1 MREFLEEHNYI
12 SSNNLGGGTTLR
24 LGLPTG
30 STSLGADSGGASIN
44 TSAGSSRVSSCG
56 SISHFWA
63 RLWWSI
69 SMHLGLS
76 LQESHVSTRQYPEHN
91 SCLDVILQAPD
102 IISWWHLK
110 ITHLPTGLSTVLST
124 VAKRPKL
131 DHWSTCRVQ
140 MSPSVGEQ
148 KCPAG
153 HPQQVKSW
161 HPPPGVSNISQQ
173 SSVSGR
179 WPLLFEAFSSSVLRV
194 STSVLW
200 LAIPMKISASS
211 PSRVTCLSAAVGFL
225 SSSLLIVLC

>member
-1 MREFLEEHNYI
+1 MAKAMQAPYGLMREFLEEHNYI
-12 SSNNLGGGTTLR
+12 SSSNLGGGTTLR

-30 STSLGADSGGASIN
+30 STSLGADSGGTSID

-56 SISHFWA
+56 STSHFRA

-69 SMHLGLS
+69 SMHSGLS

-153 HPQQVKSW
+153 HLQQVKSW
-161 HPPPGVSNISQQ
+161 HPPPGVPTYLQ
-173 SSVSGR
+173 SSWQVLLCCRKRSCSKKTFLLKIR
-179 WPLLFEAFSSSVLRV
+179 DRTPLDNKQ
-194 STSVLW
+194 T
-200 LAIPMKISASS
+200 IKKI
-211 PSRVTCLSAAVGFL
+211 CKD
-225 SSSLLIVLC
+225 